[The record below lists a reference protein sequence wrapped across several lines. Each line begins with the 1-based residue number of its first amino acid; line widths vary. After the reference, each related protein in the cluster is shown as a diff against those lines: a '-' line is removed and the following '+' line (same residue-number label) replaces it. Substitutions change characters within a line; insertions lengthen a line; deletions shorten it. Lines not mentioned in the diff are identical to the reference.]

1 MEPLKEMF
9 NLVYYKKLVKVISS
23 IHSGINSREL
33 LNQLTHGL
41 EDRSLNERLS
51 HTSLVLGR
59 FLPAKFRSAVQILDK
74 TISAMDP
81 GYTALVFPDFIA
93 RFGLGHFEVAMDALK
108 RYTVYG
114 SSEFAVRHFLKN
126 DFEKTIHQMKTWAL
140 DTNPH
145 VRRLASE
152 GSRPRLPWSFKLETV
167 IKEPWNTTP
176 ILESLR
182 ADPELYVKKSVAN
195 HLNDISKD
203 HPDYM
208 LSLVGQWD
216 RNNHHTAWI
225 VRHASRSLI
234 KKGHIQALRLFE
246 VTEATQVDLSPI
258 KLSARTLTIGESLH
272 FQFKLRS
279 DSDKDQKLIID
290 YIVDY
295 RKKNGGLSPKVFKLK
310 EIILAAG
317 KEILIKKTQYM
328 KDYTTRKHYP
338 GRHRLHIQVNGKIM
352 ASTSFN
358 LIGS

>member
-9 NLVYYKKLVKVISS
+9 NLIYYKKLVKVASS
-23 IHSGINSREL
+23 IHSGIKPREL
-33 LNQLTHGL
+33 LNQLTLGL

-51 HTSLVLGR
+51 HTSQVLGR
-59 FLPAKFRSAVQILDK
+59 FLPANFRSAVLILDK
-74 TISAMDP
+74 IIPAMDP

-114 SSEFAVRHFLKN
+114 SSEFAVRHFLKH
-126 DFEKTIHQMKTWAL
+126 DFEKTIQRMKAWAL
-140 DTNPH
+140 DNNLH

-152 GSRPRLPWSFKLETV
+152 GSRPRLPWS
-167 IKEPWNTTP
+167 KEPRNTTP

-225 VRHASRSLI
+225 VKHASRSLI
-234 KKGHIQALRLFE
+234 KKGHGPALLLFE
-246 VTEATQVDLSPI
+246 VTEATQVHVSPI
-258 KLSARTLTIGESLH
+258 KLSARTLSIGETLH
-272 FQFKLRS
+272 FQFKLKS

-290 YIVDY
+290 YLVDY
-295 RKKNGGLSPKVFKLK
+295 RKKKGGLSPKVFKLK

-317 KEILIKKTQYM
+317 KEILINKTQSM
-328 KDYTTRKHYP
+328 KDYTTRKHYH

-352 ASTSFN
+352 ASTNFN
-358 LIGS
+358 LTGV

>member
-9 NLVYYKKLVKVISS
+9 NLVYYKKLGKVVSS
-23 IHSGINSREL
+23 IHSGINPREF
-33 LNQLTHGL
+33 LNQLTLGL

-51 HTSLVLGR
+51 HTSQVLGR
-59 FLPAKFRSAVQILDK
+59 FLPANFRSAVDILDK
-74 TISAMDP
+74 IIPAMDP

-108 RYTVYG
+108 RYTVFG
-114 SSEFAVRHFLKN
+114 SAEFAVRHFLKH
-126 DFEKTIHQMKTWAL
+126 DFEKTIHRMKTWAL
-140 DTNPH
+140 DRNPH

-152 GSRPRLPWSFKLETV
+152 GSRPRLPWSFKLEAV
-167 IKEPWNTTP
+167 IKEPRNTAP

-208 LSLVGQWD
+208 LSLVGRWD

-225 VRHASRSLI
+225 VKHASRSLI
-234 KKGHIQALRLFE
+234 KKGHEPAFRLFE
-246 VTEATQVDLSPI
+246 VNKATRVLISPI
-258 KLSARTLTIGESLH
+258 KLSARKLAIGGSLH
-272 FQFKLRS
+272 FQFKLNS
-279 DSDKDQKLIID
+279 DSAKDQKLIID
-290 YIVDY
+290 YIVDF
-295 RKKNGGLSPKVFKLK
+295 RKKQGGLSPKVFKLK

-338 GRHRLHIQVNGKIM
+338 GSHRLHIQVNGEIM
-352 ASTSFN
+352 ASTTFKLTLS
-358 LIGS
+358 